1 MEDISCG
8 ISNRRLTAYALRALK
23 EGGYDAE
30 RIRVVEKVG
39 VVIGIGNTACAE
51 LEGVLYVIHDE
62 GRKTDVYVLDD
73 DAYYMTASVFS

>member
-1 MEDISCG
+1 MDTPCDLA
-8 ISNRRLTAYALRALK
+8 NRRLTTYALRALK

-39 VVIGIGNTACAE
+39 VVLAIGNTACAE
-51 LEGVLYVIHDE
+51 LEGVLYVIQDG

-73 DAYYMTASVFS
+73 DAYYMSYSVSH